1 MHNFNSF
8 ICYNFSTKFKFRNH
22 MLNIF
27 RKLSLIEGFSL
38 IVLLF
43 MAMPA
48 KYHFGFFDIVW
59 YAGMVHGLLWISYFL
74 GSLLV
79 SHKQNWSVGFWLV
92 VLFASVIPFACIF
105 LDKKLKEEHDFVS
118 VNVVS

>member
-1 MHNFNSF
+1 
-8 ICYNFSTKFKFRNH
+8 

-59 YAGMVHGLLWISYFL
+59 HVGMVHGLLWISYFIA
-74 GSLLV
+74 SLVV

-92 VLFASVIPFACIF
+92 VLFASVIPFACLL
-105 LDKKLKEEHDFVS
+105 LDQKLKEENDFVS
-118 VNVVS
+118 EKVLS